1 MANISLQVIQ
11 GADRGKFFANLPT
24 PITIGR
30 EEGNTVQLNDERISR
45 YHIKI
50 QEDNDNLVL
59 TDLDST
65 NGTQVNG
72 HDCQLRIIRIGDI
85 ISMGRSVLLVGSKEQ
100 IAEHV
105 ESLTATGEPKKDQG
119 DVEQEFE
126 VSPEAHLLAKQ
137 LRNLRENFSLPDRL
151 SPCQSAQLSELL
163 EVILNRISS
172 ITNSTKVS
180 NGESQVNVSSVQ
192 WQLMLELASK
202 LGVAIRELGDPHA
215 G

>member
-1 MANISLQVIQ
+1 MAYISLQVIQ
-11 GADRGKFFANLPT
+11 GADRGKAFSELST

-85 ISMGRSVLLVGSKEQ
+85 ISMGRSVLLVGSKEE

-105 ESLTATGEPKKDQG
+105 ESLTATGESKKDAESA
-119 DVEQEFE
+119 DQEFE
-126 VSPEAHLLAKQ
+126 ISPEFHLVSKQ
-137 LRNLRENFSLPDRL
+137 LRTLRENFSLPDRL

-172 ITNSTKVS
+172 ITTSTKLS
-180 NGESQVNVSSVQ
+180 NGESQVGVTAVQ
-192 WQLMLELASK
+192 WQLMLDLASK

-215 G
+215 

>member
-11 GADRGKFFANLPT
+11 GADRGKAFSNLPT

-30 EEGNTVQLNDERISR
+30 EEGNSVQLNDERISR

-72 HDCQLRIIRIGDI
+72 HDCQLRIIRVGDI
-85 ISMGRSVLLVGSKEQ
+85 ISMGRSVLLVGSKEE

-105 ESLTATGEPKKDQG
+105 ESLTATGDQKSATG

-126 VSPEAHLLAKQ
+126 ISAEINLIAKQ
-137 LRNLRENFSLPDRL
+137 LRGLRENFSLPDRL

-163 EVILNRISS
+163 ELILNRIST
-172 ITNSTKVS
+172 ITNGTKIS
-180 NGESQVNVSSVQ
+180 SSEQPVNVSQVQ
-192 WQLMLELASK
+192 WQLMLDLATK

-215 G
+215 